1 MKAKVT
7 EQGVVIP
14 KKLLKGVGEVDI
26 RKEDDMIVVIP
37 TSKGDPIFKLGA
49 NPVLCK
55 VPDASESPD
64 RYLYAFNE

>member
-26 RKEDDMIVVIP
+26 RKEDDLIVVIP
-37 TSKGDPIFKLGA
+37 TSKTDPNL
-49 NPVLCK
+49 
-55 VPDASESPD
+55 
-64 RYLYAFNE
+64 